1 MLNKYSN
8 KFSFKSNY
16 IEFNSN
22 NGFNQQYYRMKKLYF
37 LIFAM
42 FVLLGCKDDTQSE
55 NSKPNIVFIF
65 ADDMTYSAVNA
76 LGNTE
81 IQTPNLDRL
90 VNQGT
95 TFTHAYNMGAWN
107 GAVCVASRAMI
118 ISGRSVWNANQ
129 YRNHWIDGNEM
140 DKTWGKLM
148 ESVGYETYMTGKWHV
163 DAPATSVFQ
172 NVTNVRRGMPWD
184 SWGHG
189 GKIPAINEM
198 IKNGKSNEEIRAIG
212 YNRPL
217 SENDTTWS
225 PSDPKFGG
233 FWAGGKHW
241 SEVLKDDALGF
252 IEQAKVKDE
261 PFFMYLAFNAPH
273 DPRQA
278 PQEYLDMYPLEKISL
293 PKSWLP
299 MYPFKDSIGN
309 GPGLRDEAL
318 APFPRTEYATK
329 KHIQEYYALISHLDD
344 QIGLIMDE
352 LEASGKMDNTYIIFT
367 SDHGLAV
374 GRHGLLGKQ
383 SQFDHSIRPPFIIV
397 GPNVPK
403 GKKIESDIYLQDA
416 MATSLELAGVEK
428 PSYVYFNSIMELING
443 NRTESHY
450 DAIYGGY
457 VNEQRMIRKD
467 GFKLMVYPNL
477 KKVLLFDMEN
487 DPEEIN
493 DLAMDAQ
500 YKGKI
505 DSLFKDLLKLQ
516 EELNDPLDISDCN
529 SFETD

>member
-1 MLNKYSN
+1 
-8 KFSFKSNY
+8 
-16 IEFNSN
+16 
-22 NGFNQQYYRMKKLYF
+22 MKTLYF

-42 FVLLGCKDDTQSE
+42 FVIVGCKQDAPSE
-55 NSKPNIVFIF
+55 NAKPNIVFIF
-65 ADDMTYSAVNA
+65 ADDMTYSAINA
-76 LGNTE
+76 LGNNE
-81 IQTPNLDRL
+81 IQTPNLNRL
-90 VNQGT
+90 VNNGT
-95 TFTHAYNMGAWN
+95 TFTNAYNMGAWN

-129 YRNHWIDGNEM
+129 FRAHWIDGNEM

-148 ESVGYETYMTGKWHV
+148 ESAGYETYMTGKWHV
-163 DAPATSVFQ
+163 DAPAISVFQ

-225 PSDPKFGG
+225 PTDKKFGG
-233 FWAGGKHW
+233 FWVGGKHW
-241 SEVLKDDALGF
+241 SEVLKDDAIGF
-252 IEQAKVKDE
+252 IEQAKVKND

-278 PQEYLDMYPLEKISL
+278 PQEYLDMYPLEKLSL

-299 MYPFKDSIGN
+299 MYPYKDSIGN

-329 KHIQEYYALISHLDD
+329 KHIQEYYALISHLDE
-344 QIGLIMDE
+344 QIGSILNA
-352 LEASGKMDNTYIIFT
+352 LEASGKAKNTYIIFT
-367 SDHGLAV
+367 ADHGLAM

-383 SQFDHSIRPPFIIV
+383 SLFDHSIRAPFMIV

-403 GKKIESDIYLQDA
+403 GEKIDSDIYLQDA
-416 MATSLELAGVEK
+416 MATSLELAGVAK
-428 PSYVYFNSIMELING
+428 PEYVYFNSVMDLING
-443 NRTESHY
+443 QRKKSHY
-450 DAIYGGY
+450 EAVYGGY
-457 VNEQRMIRKD
+457 VKTQRMIRKD
-467 GFKLMVYPNL
+467 GYKLMVYPKL
-477 KKVLLFDMEN
+477 KKVLLFDMVN
-487 DPEEIN
+487 DPQEMN
-493 DLAMDAQ
+493 DLASDDEFHEKAKEMFHDLIQ
-500 YKGKI
+500 LQKKMN
-505 DSLFKDLLKLQ
+505 DSLDLR
-516 EELNDPLDISDCN
+516 DIYGD
-529 SFETD
+529 F

>member
-1 MLNKYSN
+1 MGKIV
-8 KFSFKSNY
+8 F
-16 IEFNSN
+16 
-22 NGFNQQYYRMKKLYF
+22 
-37 LIFAM
+37 
-42 FVLLGCKDDTQSE
+42 FVLIVFMVMGCKPE
-55 NSKPNIVFIF
+55 MAPKISKPNIVFIF
-65 ADDMTYSAVNA
+65 ADDMTYTAINA

-81 IQTPNLDRL
+81 IQTPNLDLL

-95 TFTHAYNMGAWN
+95 SFTHAYNMGAWN

-118 ISGRSVWNANQ
+118 ISGRSVWDANQ
-129 YRNHWIDGNEM
+129 FRKHWIDGNEI

-148 ESVGYETYMTGKWHV
+148 EGAGYETYMTGKWHV

-189 GKIPAINEM
+189 DKIPVINEM

-225 PSDPKFGG
+225 PTDTKFGG
-233 FWAGGKHW
+233 FWVGGKHW
-241 SEVLKDDALGF
+241 SEVLKDDALNF
-252 IEQAKVKDE
+252 IEKAKSSDN

-278 PQEYLDMYPLEKISL
+278 PQEYLDKYPLENISL

-299 MYPFKDSIGN
+299 MYPYKDSIGN
-309 GPGLRDEAL
+309 GPDLRDEAL

-344 QIGLIMDE
+344 QIGAILNA
-352 LEASGKMDNTYIIFT
+352 LESSGKKENTFIIFT
-367 SDHGLAV
+367 ADHGLAM

-383 SQFDHSIRPPFIIV
+383 SQFDHSIRPPFMIV

-403 GKKIESDIYLQDA
+403 GNQVDADIYLQDA
-416 MATSLELAGVEK
+416 MATSLDLAGVDK
-428 PSYVYFNSIMELING
+428 PDYVYFNSIMDLVDGKRKNS
-443 NRTESHY
+443 NY

-457 VNEQRMIRKD
+457 VNTQRMIRKD
-467 GFKLMVYPNL
+467 GFKLMVYPKLN
-477 KKVLLFDMEN
+477 KVLLFDMVN
-487 DPEEIN
+487 DPDEMN
-493 DLAMDAQ
+493 DLGDKPEHQ
-500 YKGKI
+500 ERI
-505 DSLFKDLLKLQ
+505 DTLFTALVSLQK
-516 EELNDPLDISDCN
+516 ELNDPLDISQIH
-529 SFETD
+529 E